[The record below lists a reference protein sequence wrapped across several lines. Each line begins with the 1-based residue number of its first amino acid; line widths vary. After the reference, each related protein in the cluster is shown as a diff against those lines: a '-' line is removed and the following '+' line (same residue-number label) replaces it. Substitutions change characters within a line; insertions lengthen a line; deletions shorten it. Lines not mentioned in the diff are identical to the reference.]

1 MMRVSAFLTLPLLA
15 ALAAGPA
22 FAQSS
27 SATMTDMPGMAAP
40 GKSPADQAM
49 AAGMMAMD
57 HGMATAPMTG
67 NADQDFV
74 AMMIPHHQGAVS
86 MAEVELRY
94 GHDPF
99 LRQLAGRIIAAQ
111 DQEIAAMQEWQK
123 KHPAP

>member
-1 MMRVSAFLTLPLLA
+1 MMRFPLLLPLLG
-15 ALAAGPA
+15 ALAAAPA
-22 FAQSS
+22 FAQSNGS
-27 SATMTDMPGMAAP
+27 TMAAMPGMSDPA
-40 GKSPADQAM
+40 KSPADQAM

-57 HGMATAPMTG
+57 HGMAAAPMTG

-99 LRQLAGRIIAAQ
+99 LRKLARSIIAAQ
-111 DQEIAAMQEWQK
+111 DEEIAAMQDWQK
-123 KHPAP
+123 RHPVP